1 MQSKKNVIISSLV
14 SIVMCLSLI
23 VGGTFAMF
31 TSEAQVNI
39 AVKSGTVDVKATV
52 SDLQLYSP
60 TSVALDGTIVNADNA
75 ATGNTFA
82 NGGTATLNGNTLTL
96 DGISAG
102 DKVQFNITLS
112 SESSIKTMYRYGYE
126 VNAAEGK
133 TFTEAKSLYS
143 ALVFGLDEIE
153 TSKYV
158 SYKTGWTE
166 FTSGKVLNVS
176 VELPAT
182 AGNEAQGLSGV
193 IVFTVEAAQGNAQL
207 SAGEE
212 FEYKLADAEG
222 LQNALKDINENA
234 DLDSATL
241 KLAGDLDFAD
251 DTDNI
256 VVASGK
262 DVTIDLAG
270 NDLTVTSNNTDGI
283 TVNTGAT
290 LTLGNSAES
299 GKYNFE
305 AAASNADC
313 IFVSNDED
321 GKGAT
326 LNIQGDVEINVG
338 ANANS
343 AIHAYASKGNATVNM
358 DGATVNIT
366 GNSKI
371 SALVADQNSTINMT
385 NSVFNLS
392 ADFDSF
398 SYSYNDVV
406 GILLWGQ
413 NGKQENI
420 SVNIG
425 EGTEIN
431 VGGKNAFAQGIQ
443 IGMKNGKSET
453 IMVTMNGGKINLNA
467 TENGQGYPFASW
479 DATYGS
485 FKINGGE
492 VSGTINAMGMTNNGS
507 LINLTVKGGTFAVDP
522 TAFVDTTAYNVTKT
536 GSVWTVTA
544 K

>member
-182 AGNEAQGLSGV
+182 ASNEAQGLSGV

-305 AAASNADC
+305 TVASNADC
-313 IFVSNDED
+313 IFVGNDED

-371 SALVADQNSTINMT
+371 SALVADQNSTINMM

-392 ADFDSF
+392 ADFDSYG
-398 SYSYNDVV
+398 SNNDVV
-406 GILLWGQ
+406 GIILWGQ

-431 VGGKNAFAQGIQ
+431 VGGKNAFAQGLQ
-443 IGMKNGKSET
+443 ISMKNGYSEN
-453 IMVTMNGGKINLNA
+453 VNVVMNGGKINLTP
-467 TENGQGYPFASW
+467 TENGEGYAF
-479 DATYGS
+479 ATYKDVYGT
-485 FKINGGE
+485 FVVNGGE
-492 VSGTINAMGMTNNGS
+492 VTGNITELGTAYIGTIK
-507 LINLTVKGGTFAVDP
+507 LTVKGGTFAADP

>member
-39 AVKSGTVDVKATV
+39 AVKTGTVDVKATI

-112 SESSIKTMYRYGYE
+112 SESSIKTLYRYGYE

-222 LQNALKDINENA
+222 LQNALKDINENVE
-234 DLDSATL
+234 LDSATL

-256 VVASGK
+256 VIASGK

-313 IFVSNDED
+313 IFVSNDEE

-392 ADFDSF
+392 ADFDS
-398 SYSYNDVV
+398 YSSNNDVV
-406 GILLWGQ
+406 GIILWGQ

-431 VGGKNAFAQGIQ
+431 VGGKNAFAQGLQ
-443 IGMKNGKSET
+443 ISMSNGYSEN
-453 IMVTMNGGKINLNA
+453 VNVVMNGGKINLTP
-467 TENGQGYPFASW
+467 TENGEGYAF
-479 DATYGS
+479 ATYKDVYGT
-485 FKINGGE
+485 FVVNGGE
-492 VSGTINAMGMTNNGS
+492 VTGNITELGTAYIGTIK
-507 LINLTVKGGTFAVDP
+507 LTVKGGTFAADP

-536 GSVWTVTA
+536 GTVWTVTA

>member
-126 VNAAEGK
+126 VNAVEGK

-392 ADFDSF
+392 ADFN
-398 SYSYNDVV
+398 SYGSNNDVV
-406 GILLWGQ
+406 GIILWGQ

-431 VGGKNAFAQGIQ
+431 VGGKNAFAQGLQ
-443 IGMKNGKSET
+443 ISMKNGYSEN
-453 IMVTMNGGKINLNA
+453 VNVVMNGGKINLTP
-467 TENGQGYPFASW
+467 TENGEGYAF
-479 DATYGS
+479 ATYKDVYGT
-485 FKINGGE
+485 FEVNGGE
-492 VSGTINAMGMTNNGS
+492 VTGNITELGTAYIGTIK
-507 LINLTVKGGTFAVDP
+507 LTVKGGTFAVDP